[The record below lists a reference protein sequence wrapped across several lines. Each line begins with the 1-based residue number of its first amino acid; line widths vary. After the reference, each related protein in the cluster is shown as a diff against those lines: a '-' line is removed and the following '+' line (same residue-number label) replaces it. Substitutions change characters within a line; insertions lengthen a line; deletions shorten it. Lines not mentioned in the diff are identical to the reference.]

1 MFIPLCITVYELV
14 ALTLSTTIKIK
25 KYITISR
32 KNNKSRKKG
41 MIIEMDL
48 NQPLAYRMRP
58 KTLEDYVGQ
67 EHILGKDKI
76 LYRTIKADRL
86 SSIILWG
93 PPGCGKTS
101 LARVISNTTKYK
113 FTRIN
118 AVTSGIGDIKKAIE
132 EASNLLLNPS
142 GKCIL
147 FIDEIHRFNKLQQ
160 DALLPYVENGTVIL
174 IGATTENPYFEVNK
188 ALISR
193 SMVCKLNPLIE
204 DDIYKILKKSLVSE
218 EGLASYNIK
227 IEDETL
233 RKIAEVSNGDVRT
246 ALNGLEIAVLTT
258 NMDSDGFIHITNEI
272 AADCI
277 QRRKAVFDKNGD
289 SHYDNISAFI
299 KSMRGSDPDA
309 TVFYLARAID
319 GGEEPMFLARRI
331 VIASS
336 EDVGLADPNALV
348 VATSAMQAVNMV
360 GMPEARIILSEA
372 ALYVARAKKSNASYM
387 AINKALEDV
396 KTKDTGE
403 IPMHIRNAPAEGM
416 SEFGYHEG
424 YKYPHDYPGHYVEQ
438 QYLPDKMVGTKYLG
452 EI

>member
-1 MFIPLCITVYELV
+1 
-14 ALTLSTTIKIK
+14 
-25 KYITISR
+25 
-32 KNNKSRKKG
+32 
-41 MIIEMDL
+41 MDL
-48 NQPLAYRMRP
+48 NKPLAFRMSP

-113 FTRIN
+113 FTKIN
-118 AVTSGIGDIKKAIE
+118 AVTAGIGDIKNAIE
-132 EASNLLLNPS
+132 EAKNTFLNPT
-142 GKCIL
+142 GRCIL

-193 SMVCKLNPLIE
+193 SMIFKLNPLTVQNVY
-204 DDIYKILKKSLVSE
+204 DVLKKSLISE
-218 EGLASYNIK
+218 EGLGSYKIN

-233 RKIAEVSNGDVRT
+233 MKIAETSNGDVRT
-246 ALNGLEIAVLTT
+246 ALNGLEVAVLSTK
-258 NMDSDGFIHITNEI
+258 MDEYGVINITNEI
-272 AADCI
+272 AKECV
-277 QRRKAVFDKNGD
+277 QTRKAIFDKNGD

-309 TVFYLARAID
+309 TLFYLARAINA
-319 GGEEPMFLARRI
+319 GEDPVFIARRI
-331 VIASS
+331 VIAAA
-336 EDVGLADPNALV
+336 EDVGMANPNALV
-348 VATSAMQAVNMV
+348 VATSAMQSITMI
-360 GMPEARIILSEA
+360 GMPESRIILAEA
-372 ALYVARAKKSNASYM
+372 AVYVATSPKSNAAYLG
-387 AINKALEDV
+387 IDKALADV
-396 KTKDTGE
+396 TTKDTGT

-416 SEFGYHEG
+416 KNEGYGVG
-424 YKYPHDYPGHYVEQ
+424 YKYPHDYPMHQVEQ
-438 QYLPDKMVGTKYLG
+438 QYLPDKMLGTKYY
-452 EI
+452 IKDDTVN

>member
-1 MFIPLCITVYELV
+1 
-14 ALTLSTTIKIK
+14 
-25 KYITISR
+25 
-32 KNNKSRKKG
+32 
-41 MIIEMDL
+41 MDL
-48 NQPLAYRMRP
+48 NKPLAFRMSP

-113 FTRIN
+113 FTKIN
-118 AVTSGIGDIKKAIE
+118 AVTAGIGDIKNAIE
-132 EASNLLLNPS
+132 EAKNTFLNPT

-193 SMVCKLNPLIE
+193 SMVFKLNPLTVE
-204 DDIYKILKKSLVSE
+204 NVYEILKKSLVSE
-218 EGLASYNIK
+218 EGLGSYKINIK
-227 IEDETL
+227 DETL
-233 RKIAEVSNGDVRT
+233 RKIAETSNGDVRT
-246 ALNGLEIAVLTT
+246 ALNGLEVAVLSTQLDK
-258 NMDSDGFIHITNEI
+258 NGVINITDEI
-272 AADCI
+272 AKECV
-277 QRRKAVFDKNGD
+277 QTRKAIFDKNGD

-309 TVFYLARAID
+309 TLFYLARAINA
-319 GGEEPMFLARRI
+319 GEDPVFIARRM
-331 VIASS
+331 VISAA
-336 EDVGLADPNALV
+336 EDVGMANPNALV
-348 VATSAMQAVNMV
+348 VATSAMQAVTMI
-360 GMPEARIILSEA
+360 GMPESRIILADA
-372 ALYVARAKKSNASYM
+372 AVYVATSPKSNAAYLG
-387 AINKALEDV
+387 IDKALEDV
-396 KTKDTGE
+396 VTKDTGT

-416 SEFGYHEG
+416 KSEGYGVG
-424 YKYPHDYPGHYVEQ
+424 YKYPHDYPMHQVKQ
-438 QYLPDKMVGTKYLG
+438 QYLPDKMLGTKYY
-452 EI
+452 IKDDTVK

>member
-1 MFIPLCITVYELV
+1 MVD
-14 ALTLSTTIKIK
+14 LSK
-25 KYITISR
+25 
-32 KNNKSRKKG
+32 
-41 MIIEMDL
+41 
-48 NQPLAYRMRP
+48 PLAFRMRP
-58 KTLEDYVGQ
+58 KKLDEYVGQ

-101 LARVISNTTKYK
+101 LARVISETTKYK

-118 AVTSGIGDIKKAIE
+118 AVTAGVADIKNAVI
-132 EASNLLLNPS
+132 EASNLMLNPT

-193 SMVCKLNPLIE
+193 SMVVKLEPLTTE
-204 DDIYKILKKSLVSE
+204 NIYQVLKRALSAE
-218 EGLASYNIK
+218 EGLGSYKIK

-258 NMDSDGFIHITNEI
+258 KVNSDGVIEITPQI
-272 AADCI
+272 AADSV
-277 QRRKAVFDKNGD
+277 QNRKAIFDKNGD

-299 KSMRGSDPDA
+299 KSMRGTDPDA
-309 TVFYLARAID
+309 AVFYLARALN
-319 GGEEPMFLARRI
+319 GGEDPMFLARRI
-331 VIASS
+331 VICAS
-336 EDVGLADPNALV
+336 EDVGMANPNALV
-348 VATSAMQAVNMV
+348 VANNAMQAVHMV
-360 GMPEARIILSEA
+360 GMPEARIILAEA
-372 ALYVARAKKSNASYM
+372 AIYVATSPKSNASYN

-403 IPMHIRNAPAEGM
+403 VPMHIRNAPAEGM
-416 SEFGYHEG
+416 EQFGYHGG
-424 YKYPHDYPGHYVEQ
+424 YKYPHDYPGHYIEQ
-438 QYLPDKMVGTKYLG
+438 QYLPDKMVGTKYY
-452 EI
+452 IKDDTIK

>member
-1 MFIPLCITVYELV
+1 
-14 ALTLSTTIKIK
+14 
-25 KYITISR
+25 
-32 KNNKSRKKG
+32 
-41 MIIEMDL
+41 MDL
-48 NQPLAYRMRP
+48 SKPLAFRMRP
-58 KTLEDYVGQ
+58 KTLEEYVGQ

-101 LARVISNTTKYK
+101 LARVISETTKYK

-118 AVTSGIGDIKKAIE
+118 AVTSGVGDIKNAVA
-132 EASNLLLNPS
+132 EASNLMLNPS

-193 SMVCKLNPLIE
+193 SMVVKLEPLTIKNIYE
-204 DDIYKILKKSLVSE
+204 VLKRSLTAKEGLGNYKIE
-218 EGLASYNIK
+218 

-233 RKIAEVSNGDVRT
+233 RKIADVSNGDVRT
-246 ALNGLEIAVLTT
+246 ALNGLEVAVLTT
-258 NMDSDGFIHITNEI
+258 KMDANGVIKITNEI
-272 AADCI
+272 AADSV
-277 QRRKAVFDKNGD
+277 QNRKAIFDKNGD

-309 TVFYLARAID
+309 VVFYLARALN
-319 GGEEPMFLARRI
+319 GGEDPMFLARRI
-331 VIASS
+331 VICAS
-336 EDVGLADPNALV
+336 EDVGMANPNALV
-348 VATSAMQAVNMV
+348 VANNAMQAVHMV

-372 ALYVARAKKSNASYM
+372 AIYIATSPKSNASYL

-403 IPMHIRNAPAEGM
+403 VPMHIRNAPAEGM
-416 SEFGYHEG
+416 EQFGYHGG
-424 YKYPHDYPGHYVEQ
+424 YKYPHDYPGHFVEQ
-438 QYLPDKMVGTKYLG
+438 QYLPDKMVGTKYYIKDDTIKL
-452 EI
+452 